1 MKNKFLGIV
10 CIIYSLIIGFV
21 WRYNIIDNFLA
32 PQMQIYLKITFFVLL
47 FLGIIVMFSEKIS
60 FKFKITDIILLL
72 PLFMLIF
79 AGDGRLTT
87 SFASNRIINN
97 NSSSTVS
104 ANSELT
110 KKEKEKNKEIDYNV
124 ENNNYNF
131 DNVDFDVIDANYYDL
146 ANFLTYI
153 NKNNKYV
160 GKTIRVRG
168 FTTKK
173 TSYLPEGHILI
184 GKYGV
189 SCCTADAGL
198 VGFIIKEDNYK
209 IKENAWYE
217 VEGVLE
223 KDKDSAGYDIMK
235 IKIVNIKEI
244 EEENQYVYPCYS
256 YDDGTCEAF
265 SKYNLEY

>member
-1 MKNKFLGIV
+1 MKNKFLAII

-168 FTTKK
+168 FTTKNK
-173 TSYLPEGHILI
+173 LFTR
-184 GKYGV
+184 
-189 SCCTADAGL
+189 
-198 VGFIIKEDNYK
+198 
-209 IKENAWYE
+209 
-217 VEGVLE
+217 
-223 KDKDSAGYDIMK
+223 
-235 IKIVNIKEI
+235 
-244 EEENQYVYPCYS
+244 
-256 YDDGTCEAF
+256 GT
-265 SKYNLEY
+265 YINW